1 MKLVSRE
8 SLGFGQK
15 RHLPLQQQRVDQR
28 ARSVKR
34 AARIH
39 RRPNLTG
46 GPISAARGGRPGGHG
61 EPHETSSSS
70 SSKASSSSS
79 RCHAFSDESSPGRLG
94 SPWEAASPL
103 GETSRIGK
111 LYMRMLQGPLR
122 YVPMILT
129 QLAFIPVL
137 YSYVTFSILEQIGVN
152 VPRAFATLFG
162 SLFAVVSP
170 GLGQFARRSAGWLLQ
185 GQLPLNASDELVWKC
200 VLQILLPLIP
210 VVYFL
215 IVMPL
220 VDIVLGRYGGNQA
233 ERKSISKKRKKRER
247 ATAAV
252 AGKENDTG
260 HRLILWAFGIIYI
273 SLFSASLAM
282 AASVPNLL
290 ALATLSIGLGFYGSI
305 LITVSHELLHSSH
318 STDRFLSKVLLSLV
332 CNLRWQKAHTLIHH
346 PKVTTLGDPAS
357 AYRGQNVYSFIRR
370 SVFESWQILMQME
383 TVDKVTKASWV
394 VVPLLLSLFL
404 FATCGL
410 KGLALFLGS
419 SVVAVVML
427 EIVNYIQHYGLERKM
442 LPSGKYEQVSTKHS
456 WNADWLFTNC
466 HIIDL
471 QLHGDHHLNA
481 TVPYYKLKNIN
492 KGPQMPAP
500 YPAMI
505 LMSLVPP
512 LWFHVMDRRIDEY
525 QQRTAAA

>member
-1 MKLVSRE
+1 
-8 SLGFGQK
+8 
-15 RHLPLQQQRVDQR
+15 
-28 ARSVKR
+28 
-34 AARIH
+34 
-39 RRPNLTG
+39 
-46 GPISAARGGRPGGHG
+46 
-61 EPHETSSSS
+61 
-70 SSKASSSSS
+70 
-79 RCHAFSDESSPGRLG
+79 
-94 SPWEAASPL
+94 L

-332 CNLRWQKAHTLIHH
+332 CNLHWQKAHTLIHH
-346 PKVTTLGDPAS
+346 PKVATLGDPAS